1 MTLSKRVSIVDT
13 KLHHAG
19 WSKLMT
25 VTYDFQRRDGHWQ
38 RQAREIFDCGHGAA
52 ILLYDLQRRTV
63 ILTRQFRC
71 AQFLDDCNQMLIE
84 APAGM
89 LDGALP
95 EDRIIAEAEE
105 ETGYRVRRVEK
116 VLEAYMS
123 PGAVT
128 QKISCFVGE
137 YTPQDRVS
145 EGGGLIEEGEDIEV
159 LELDFDVAM
168 TMMGDGQIRDGKT
181 IMLLQYAALNLFK
194 AA

>member
-13 KLHHAG
+13 KLHHNG